1 MSIGIKENS
10 REVLSVNLGF
20 VKSSD
25 HLRKCLWWITRDFN
39 NTSLKVVL
47 AIEDNET
54 SNEIIDVLKTYSA
67 RCSWSVIKTTTQHLL
82 DTYNLNTYQQSK
94 VLAHKIC
101 DKFCTN
107 KKIVTS
113 SQIIYGDNC
122 FKEFADQINNDS
134 INTMNCYSMPLY
146 VQVGLT
152 DASSNLSNFL
162 IKECLKF
169 PIYNFEYPAK
179 IADYT
184 VKSFY
189 ETEDNKEIKFLD
201 FKCFFLETNES
212 PLPQIEVEFNESTID
227 KSNIVEFIC

>member
-25 HLRKCLWWITRDFN
+25 HLRKCLWWITKDFIN
-39 NTSLKVVL
+39 SDLKVII

-54 SNEIIDVLKTYSA
+54 SNDIIDVLKTYAA
-67 RCSWSVIKTTTQHLL
+67 RCSWTVIKTKPEHLME
-82 DTYNLNTYQQSK
+82 TYNLKTYQQSK
-94 VLAHKIC
+94 SLAHKVC
-101 DKFCTN
+101 DRFCT
-107 KKIVTS
+107 KRKIVAS
-113 SQIIYGDNC
+113 PQIIYGNNC
-122 FKEFADQINNDS
+122 FKEFTDQIDNDFV
-134 INTMNCYSMPLY
+134 NTMNCYSMPPY

-162 IKECLKF
+162 MKECFKF
-169 PIYNFEYPAK
+169 PIYNLEYPPK

-189 ETEDNKEIKFLD
+189 DTEENKEVRFLD
-201 FKCFFLETNES
+201 FNCFFLES
-212 PLPQIEVEFNESTID
+212 SDACPQIDVELNESTID
-227 KSNIVEFIC
+227 KNNVMEWPC